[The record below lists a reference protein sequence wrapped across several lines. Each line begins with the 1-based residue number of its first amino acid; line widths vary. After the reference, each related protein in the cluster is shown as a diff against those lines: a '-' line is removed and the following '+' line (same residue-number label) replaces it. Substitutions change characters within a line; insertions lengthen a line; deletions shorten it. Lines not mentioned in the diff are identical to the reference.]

1 MKNIIPVKVN
11 KSILKKTFLNKDS
24 TIKDAIKS
32 LQKSSIQISLVINHK
47 SILVGTITDG
57 DIRRALINGYN
68 LNNKVSKI
76 LNKKPFYIK
85 TNTNIS
91 NVAEMMIENDIKQ
104 VPVID
109 SKGIVSDLFTLKSL
123 SAKKNDRTIIIMAGG
138 FGKRMLP
145 ITNKIP
151 KALVLVNDKPMID
164 HIIDLA
170 KSYFYKNFIIST
182 HYLKNHIFEHFKKSK
197 FKDLNIQFLNE
208 KKALGTIGSL
218 SLINNKISSPII
230 IFNCDV
236 ITNINL
242 DYLIE
247 YHEKNKSDFTIVS
260 KEFRTINPYGV
271 IISRGKK
278 VLNIIEKPEYKSVV
292 MAGIYVISPS
302 LLKLIKKNT
311 YLQMNTFIENI
322 INKKK
327 KVLVFPLHEKLKEYG
342 FYNEIKKY
350 NE

>member
-1 MKNIIPVKVN
+1 
-11 KSILKKTFLNKDS
+11 
-24 TIKDAIKS
+24 
-32 LQKSSIQISLVINHK
+32 
-47 SILVGTITDG
+47 
-57 DIRRALINGYN
+57 
-68 LNNKVSKI
+68 
-76 LNKKPFYIK
+76 
-85 TNTNIS
+85 
-91 NVAEMMIENDIKQ
+91 
-104 VPVID
+104 
-109 SKGIVSDLFTLKSL
+109 
-123 SAKKNDRTIIIMAGG
+123 MAGG